1 MVNIDKYLN
10 LVEHNS
16 NLLRLITEKPSGSYK
31 DVDFSDWQ
39 VTIIFYISCIYLKSV
54 CSIFGLDVQ
63 NHFTIRKTM
72 NERDELRPI
81 FNDYRKIE
89 EASRDARYE
98 GKKFEERIIKKRILP
113 RFNTVRDCV
122 VEIIKNNGISKVP
135 VVNLDFL

>member
-1 MVNIDKYLN
+1 MVSIDKYLN
-10 LVEHNS
+10 LVEHNLK
-16 NLLRLITEKPSGSYK
+16 LLRLISEKPSGSYK

-54 CSIFGLDVQ
+54 CSIFGLDVH
-63 NHFTIRKTM
+63 NHFTIRKTI
-72 NERDELRPI
+72 NERDELRHI

-113 RFNTVRDCV
+113 RFNSVRDCV
-122 VEIIKNNGISKVP
+122 VEIITKNGISEVP
-135 VVNLDFL
+135 IVNLDFL